1 MIDKNKY
8 YRIKGDV
15 LPARPVTILTTEARG
30 SFDVFGSIH
39 YPSEDVC
46 CEWTSDGVAFPPVES
61 YLDLVEVTKDEWD
74 AMMGELT

>member
-15 LPARPVTILTTEARG
+15 LPPRPVTILTTQARG
-30 SFDVFGSIH
+30 GFPVFGSIH
-39 YPSEDVC
+39 YTTEDVC
-46 CEWTSDGVAFPPVES
+46 CEWSIEGVAFPPVES
-61 YLDLVEVTKDEWD
+61 YLDLVEITKDEWD